1 MRLPAMF
8 FPRLRRG
15 FGAGHGQMSTSD
27 YVRAGAATPDFA
39 AQPTSAIPSMPGA
52 AWVEERTRI
61 AVARNINVS
70 GRLVFQEP
78 VRIEGNFHGEVSSSD
93 LVVISEHGKI
103 EGRVRTPRLLVL
115 GELRG
120 DITDSRLVVLGPRAR
135 VFGRIE
141 ADSLRVCEG
150 ALLEGEVRVPCA
162 GAASR

>member
-1 MRLPAMF
+1 VRQARDEYL
-8 FPRLRRG
+8 RQTRQGHLSLRRRHVVFDAKG
-15 FGAGHGQMSTSD
+15 RQHPAAG
-27 YVRAGAATPDFA
+27 
-39 AQPTSAIPSMPGA
+39 
-52 AWVEERTRI
+52 VEHRVGRTRV

-78 VRIEGNFHGEVSSSD
+78 VRIEGNFRGEVSSSE
-93 LVVISEHGKI
+93 LVVISDHGTI

-115 GELRG
+115 GVLRG

-150 ALLEGEVRVPCA
+150 ALLEGDVRVPR
-162 GAASR
+162 GGRPASG

>member
-1 MRLPAMF
+1 MPKL
-8 FPRLRRG
+8 
-15 FGAGHGQMSTSD
+15 STSD
-27 YVRAGAATPDFA
+27 SIRSDADSTGFA
-39 AQPTSAIPSMPGA
+39 AQPTSAIPPMPGA
-52 AWVEERTRI
+52 AWVEERTRV

-78 VRIEGNFHGEVSSSD
+78 VRIEGNFRGEVSSSE
-93 LVVISEHGKI
+93 LIVISDHGAI

-150 ALLEGEVRVPCA
+150 ALLEGDVQVPCA